1 MEESAL
7 HLAERAR
14 LTPAYRF
21 ARLGL
26 ASLKSLGLS
35 ARPQREQ
42 EGLLQALFSA
52 VTLSADPDTAM
63 VSYSRLADLW
73 GDKTVAP
80 AVSDELLE
88 QADQSQQS
96 DQSNQPAQPQRVLP
110 LPSSNTA
117 FVSLIRV
124 LGASRQMGM
133 LMNSRADLIQAAMR
147 RQCCSWNQEQRHD
160 AMGAAMNAAVKAAS
174 TVSAVPRSSAATSQP
189 EQLLAIKLSA
199 MRREYYRQLASVMA
213 WDLENDPLSI
223 QPQVSAALSSLAS
236 AAIESAYELAIST
249 TPQAEHVKF
258 VVVAM
263 GKLGAQELNY
273 VSDCDLVFVCDPV
286 SDQAPTSATLGDEQV
301 RAIGT
306 TIAQKIQKFCSQT
319 LPNVNEP
326 ALWDIDTALRPEG
339 KDGPLVRTLEAFD
352 TYYSKWAHNWEFQ
365 ALLKARP
372 IAGDDALAEQFTQ
385 MATRYV
391 WSAAARPNFV
401 YECRAMRERV
411 ESLIPLHLKDREIK
425 LGKGGL
431 RDVEFTVQ
439 MLQLVHGRSDE
450 SLRCTATLDALKALV
465 AGGYVGKKPGA
476 KLDECYRFERV
487 LEHRQQMWELKRTH
501 LFPDLGEQGNGG
513 LDSARQI
520 SVAKMGANAELR
532 RLAREL
538 SLLPDELVRR
548 FDQTRRQVRRLHE
561 EIYFRP
567 LLPLLAEW
575 SEDDLSLTTQAARQR
590 YASIGFADPDVAMK
604 RVARLTQGFSRAA
617 RINRIIFPSLLA
629 HLGEGQDPDMG
640 LLALERIE
648 ERFPEGSRYLGLLR
662 DSSQA
667 AQRMC
672 WIVSNS
678 RFLGDSLAKSVES
691 VSWLA
696 LDADLQART
705 RESLDVQCL
714 AQELRFGDDMPGFA
728 QSLRALY
735 RQEVE
740 RLALGW
746 VVQVVSAS
754 QLRKGLTALLEAVIA
769 SAWRWTAR
777 AHPAPCV
784 SAILLGLGRFGGQ
797 ETAFSSDA
805 DLMCVYEA
813 QEGVDP
819 ELARSVTLAR
829 INDLTQIISTP
840 MGSERGIDL
849 DFDLRPEGKNGP
861 LVRSFDSVATYY
873 SQWAQTWE
881 FQALLRA
888 RFVAGEP
895 DLGTKIISTIINPV
909 RYPQSGL
916 TSSQVSEIQRMK
928 ARVEA
933 ERLPRAM
940 SRQRALKLGWGG
952 LSDVEWLIQTLQL
965 QHAGEFENLRTT
977 STLDALDAAQADNL
991 ISAEDAQILRAAW
1004 SMVADARNA
1013 AYLWQGRAERAD
1025 QLPDDEYS
1033 LGAMAACMGLG
1044 AHRGEWFENEIL
1056 ALMRRARHVF
1066 DTNFYS
1072 EQH

>member
-7 HLAERAR
+7 RLAERAR
-14 LTPAYRF
+14 LTPAHRF

-26 ASLKSLGLS
+26 ASLTSLGLS
-35 ARPQREQ
+35 ARPQQEQ
-42 EGLLQALFSA
+42 EGFLQTLFSA

-63 VSYSRLADLW
+63 VAYSRLADLW
-73 GDKTVAP
+73 GDKKP
-80 AVSDELLE
+80 
-88 QADQSQQS
+88 QS
-96 DQSNQPAQPQRVLP
+96 VLP

-160 AMGAAMNAAVKAAS
+160 AMGAAMNAAVKAAD
-174 TVSAVPRSSAATSQP
+174 TVSAVPSSSAATSQP

-273 VSDCDLVFVCDPV
+273 VSDCDLVFVCDPAL
-286 SDQAPTSATLGDEQV
+286 DQAPTSATLSAEQV

-319 LPNVNEP
+319 LPHVNEP

-352 TYYSKWAHNWEFQ
+352 TYYSKWAQNWEFQ

-667 AQRMC
+667 AQRLC

-678 RFLGDSLAKSVES
+678 RFLGDLLAKSVES

-769 SAWRWTAR
+769 SAWRWTAK
-777 AHPAPCV
+777 AHPAAGV

-829 INDLTQIISTP
+829 INDLIQIISTP

-965 QHAGEFENLRTT
+965 QHAGEFENLHTT

-991 ISAEDAQILRAAW
+991 ISAEDVQILRAAW

-1066 DTNFYS
+1066 DSNFYS